1 MGEALMCQC
10 LLERKSTEGVIR
22 TVTWLPEKISIK
34 NKRLKRKNKT
44 DESEDEWIIIEVY
57 QPAMKVNKLFNLTK
71 N

>member
-1 MGEALMCQC
+1 MSEALMCQC
-10 LLERKSTEGVIR
+10 MLERKVPNGIVR

-44 DESEDEWIIIEVY
+44 DESEDEWVVIEVY
-57 QPAMKVNKLFNLTK
+57 QPTMKMSKLFNVTK